1 MGIAHLEE
9 HTHFGC
15 VKDKCTVSS
24 FDQRR
29 ASEELT
35 LQSAQRDNSFSI
47 FEFHSFLN
55 DVRFSD
61 ILKITC
67 HYMFLICHLIDS
79 NNPKEASLIQKND
92 SLILGSPLLSVNVA
106 GHPS

>member
-1 MGIAHLEE
+1 MEE

-15 VKDKCTVSS
+15 VKDKCNVSS
-24 FDQRR
+24 FDQRG

-35 LQSAQRDNSFSI
+35 PQSAQRGNSFSI
-47 FEFHSFLN
+47 FEFHSDFLN
-55 DVRFSD
+55 DARSSD

-79 NNPKEASLIQKND
+79 NSPEEASLIQKND
-92 SLILGSPLLSVNVA
+92 SLISGSSLLSVNVA
-106 GHPS
+106 GRPS

>member
-1 MGIAHLEE
+1 MDTLSFIESCFYKKIYKFQEANQMGIAQLEE

-47 FEFHSFLN
+47 FEFHSDFLN
-55 DVRFSD
+55 DVR
-61 ILKITC
+61 T
-67 HYMFLICHLIDS
+67 
-79 NNPKEASLIQKND
+79 
-92 SLILGSPLLSVNVA
+92 LL
-106 GHPS
+106 